1 MSYIGFWVHWLTEHA
16 PKSVICQFIKVAGLT
31 VRNPREG
38 AKIIFKIL
46 FLSPRRDLI
55 KNQRAL
61 SNTENGRK

>member
-1 MSYIGFWVHWLTEHA
+1 MSYIGFWLHWLAEHA
-16 PKSVICQFIKVAGLT
+16 PKSAICQFTKVTGLT

>member
-1 MSYIGFWVHWLTEHA
+1 MSYIGLWVHWLAEYT
-16 PKSVICQFIKVAGLT
+16 PKSAICQFTKVAGLT

>member
-1 MSYIGFWVHWLTEHA
+1 MSYIGFWVHWLAEHA

-46 FLSPRRDLI
+46 FLSPRRD
-55 KNQRAL
+55 
-61 SNTENGRK
+61 